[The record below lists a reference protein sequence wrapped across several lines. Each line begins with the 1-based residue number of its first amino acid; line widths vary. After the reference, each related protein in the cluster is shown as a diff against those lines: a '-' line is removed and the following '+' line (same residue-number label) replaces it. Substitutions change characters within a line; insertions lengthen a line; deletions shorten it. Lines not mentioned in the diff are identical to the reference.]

1 VYLHEDEYNYHPCPG
16 NDFLNLQRGG
26 VRCWKGKKKN
36 RRLTA
41 ANAFNHLRDIYIY
54 IYISLIKAPNR
65 YKIKE
70 ESLEDCH
77 ELVALS
83 LKQRKRVN

>member
-54 IYISLIKAPNR
+54 IYN
-65 YKIKE
+65 
-70 ESLEDCH
+70 
-77 ELVALS
+77 
-83 LKQRKRVN
+83 